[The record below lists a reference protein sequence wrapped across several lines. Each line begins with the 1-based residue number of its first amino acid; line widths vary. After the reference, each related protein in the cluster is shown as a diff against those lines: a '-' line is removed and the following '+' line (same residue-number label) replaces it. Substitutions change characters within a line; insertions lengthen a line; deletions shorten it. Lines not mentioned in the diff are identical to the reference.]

1 MKLGG
6 AGVQWAGTRRHA
18 AFWAGWTALAPDVR
32 KDLGLET
39 LADLLEKTPATATQL
54 QAARD
59 GLAQQGAPAAEG
71 AALSDALGTHARQR
85 TFLNVVQ
92 KKTHA
97 ALKQHLT
104 TEGKA
109 WLEGAGGPGA
119 GAFLLYPEDANCSME
134 DELWSTAL
142 RQRLGLARAEY
153 REQDYPR
160 AATTCKNKKTTGVT
174 CGKDLDRDGLHS
186 TMCQCGG
193 GVMVRHA
200 WYAKAAAGLLKRWTN
215 QEPQLE
221 QRVPTWDRPRRRP
234 RPGDDP
240 LERAVLD
247 IEYTTGNERRW
258 IDVSVRHP
266 AAGTEADRTRAA
278 RKPGE
283 AARRAERT
291 KHERYPGEAL
301 TAFAVELP
309 GRLGAE
315 AREWLKQQVRQL
327 PSDTWTQ
334 ELNRAY
340 KVLSC
345 SLQTWMARQL
355 RASSGLK

>member
-1 MKLGG
+1 
-6 AGVQWAGTRRHA
+6 
-18 AFWAGWTALAPDVR
+18 
-32 KDLGLET
+32 
-39 LADLLEKTPATATQL
+39 
-54 QAARD
+54 
-59 GLAQQGAPAAEG
+59 
-71 AALSDALGTHARQR
+71 
-85 TFLNVVQ
+85 
-92 KKTHA
+92 
-97 ALKQHLT
+97 
-104 TEGKA
+104 
-109 WLEGAGGPGA
+109 
-119 GAFLLYPEDANCSME
+119 
-134 DELWSTAL
+134 
-142 RQRLGLARAEY
+142 
-153 REQDYPR
+153 
-160 AATTCKNKKTTGVT
+160 
-174 CGKDLDRDGLHS
+174 
-186 TMCQCGG
+186 
-193 GVMVRHA
+193 MVRHA